1 MAKSISRRDPHG
13 TPRQKAYKNQ
23 AKREFIDE
31 IANSSIYKYLKC
43 KYKLLNL
50 KSLKTRAENAHV
62 VAYFLC
68 VQ

>member
-1 MAKSISRRDPHG
+1 MEHCSKKLIKTQQRM
-13 TPRQKAYKNQ
+13 N
-23 AKREFIDE
+23 FIDE

-50 KSLKTRAENAHV
+50 KSLITRAETAHV